1 MNQQRQ
7 LACLI
12 PNLQKATRK
21 GDASEELG
29 AHSGHVPF
37 VNAPQSADTA
47 ISLPNARTFFF
58 FYNSVSTGTQSQERR
73 YQCRAGSFNTPAPRF
88 PLGTLQ
94 RPFSPLLKKIG
105 SQLEERGRTK
115 RFTAGQ

>member
-58 FYNSVSTGTQSQERR
+58 SIILCRPERSR
-73 YQCRAGSFNTPAPRF
+73 KNEDISAEPGLLILRHRDFLSEH
-88 PLGTLQ
+88 
-94 RPFSPLLKKIG
+94 FSALSLP
-105 SQLEERGRTK
+105 S
-115 RFTAGQ
+115 